1 MSRKLLKEETRHCI
15 IHDNEPET
23 PERGDPP
30 LYYLIENNEPE
41 TLKKRDPP
49 LHILVLGAAC
59 FMKAQL

>member
-15 IHDNEPET
+15 THNNEPET

-30 LYYLIENNEPE
+30 LHDLTKNNEPE

-49 LHILVLGAAC
+49 LHILVLGAAR